1 MINVFT
7 VDDSLLNKGMLL
19 LRQQFKNRGWKA
31 KIPYIGSPHCFI
43 DRGDGNTIHI
53 FATTPPTTSYAAA
66 HLANDKFATY
76 QLLKTI
82 SVNQPETVV
91 ADASNLQDAKQL
103 LAKHGQIVV
112 KPADA
117 GHGKGITVGVKTE
130 DQLTKAVDLA
140 ISFNKSSSVVVA
152 QQQFNH
158 PNIHDLRLACI
169 NNKFIGAI
177 NRIPAR
183 VEADGKHTVGQLIEL
198 ENTSGKR
205 GQPYYAPLA
214 YIDTQQASGFLG
226 SEISKVYPVGQQVQV
241 MSVANY
247 GAGGEIHD
255 VTDQIPAWMIK
266 SAEDISRVMQL
277 AVCGVDF
284 MTNIIPESTMT
295 KEQIE
300 SVVIEVNKAPS
311 LAIHDMPTTG
321 KSRGAVATYVDY
333 LASI

>member
-1 MINVFT
+1 M
-7 VDDSLLNKGMLL
+7 VDIFSIEDSKLNRGMQL
-19 LRQQFKNRGWKA
+19 LRDQFKLRGWKA
-31 KIPYIGSPHCFI
+31 QLSYIGSPHCFI
-43 DRGDGNTIHI
+43 DRGDGSPIHI

-76 QLLKTI
+76 QLLKTV

-91 ADASNLQDAKQL
+91 ADTSNLDEAKQL
-103 LAKHGQIVV
+103 LAKFGKIVV

-117 GHGKGITVGVKTE
+117 GHGKGITVGVETE
-130 DQLTKAVDLA
+130 QQLVAAVELA
-140 ISFNKSSSVVVA
+140 LSFNKSSSVVVV
-152 QQQFNH
+152 QQQFDH
-158 PNIHDLRLACI
+158 PEIHDLRLTCI
-169 NNKFIGAI
+169 NNKFVGAI
-177 NRIPAR
+177 NRVPAR
-183 VEADGKHTVGQLIEL
+183 VESDGKQTVAELIEL

-214 YIDTQQASGFLG
+214 YIDIKQASGYLG
-226 SEISKVYPVGQQVQV
+226 SRADKVYPAGQQVQV
-241 MSVANY
+241 ISVANY

-255 VTDQIPAWMIK
+255 VTDQIPKWMIE
-266 SAEDISRVMQL
+266 SAEKISKVMQL
-277 AVCGVDF
+277 PVCGVDF